1 MKILPVIIASGLL
14 GIVTISAQA
23 ENRAT
28 YTTSRSVD
36 YIDATS
42 EIFYVEGR
50 VVSATPI
57 YESTWYYRS
66 RGEDRRTTLTENC
79 RIREVEVY
87 REGRNGGTAGAII
100 GGAIGAQVGSNA
112 GRSPESTL
120 VGALAGGVIGSVL
133 GSEIDRNR
141 GGTVQYRV
149 EEYCDTTYRTEQREL
164 IGYEVLYRYNG
175 REFSMRTAQH
185 PGRYVELR
193 VEVQPTLR

>member
-14 GIVTISAQA
+14 GLVTISAQA

-141 GGTVQYRV
+141 GGTV
-149 EEYCDTTYRTEQREL
+149 E
-164 IGYEVLYRYNG
+164 
-175 REFSMRTAQH
+175 
-185 PGRYVELR
+185 
-193 VEVQPTLR
+193 